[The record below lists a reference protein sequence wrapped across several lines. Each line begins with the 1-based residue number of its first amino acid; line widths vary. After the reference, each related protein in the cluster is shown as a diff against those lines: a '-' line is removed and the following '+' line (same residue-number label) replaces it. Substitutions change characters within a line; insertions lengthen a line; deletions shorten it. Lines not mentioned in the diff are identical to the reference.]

1 MLNKFIPEFE
11 IYNLLQQ
18 AGIKTPKHS
27 VIYNT
32 DDCNNTCFNNGDPV
46 VLKGMADELWH
57 KSDNGAL
64 AFCDFSIA
72 EVQQRH
78 IEMSA
83 HVNKSFS
90 WIGTLVTEKVA
101 FKSVQGVPSEI
112 FVSLQRDKCCG
123 AIVTL
128 GFGGLLAEEWAK
140 ELKDSLLI
148 WPTSVFSA
156 EEAADELEN
165 HWLGKI
171 LLGKVRQ
178 QKPLVTKEKLQKF
191 LKNIWKLDDLMKEK
205 AIALLEVNPF
215 VTDSS
220 GDFIALDGVGLRA
233 RDDHQETCPIPL
245 SDDSFLNPKRIA
257 IAGVSEK
264 QGNVG
269 RMILDNL
276 QRSSLSKTDL
286 LVIKPSRDEFDNIQC
301 LPDVSALIAKPVDI
315 LILSLP
321 AKACVETIDKLLKQ
335 GAGVNVIYI
344 VAGGIGDGADQYGY
358 GEHLSSLIKHHRDSN
373 QWCPA
378 IVGPN
383 GLGMILSS
391 LKLNSL
397 FIPQDKLN
405 IHFNEHSQVA
415 LVSQSGAFLITR
427 LSKHDNLSLKYGFS
441 IGNQIDMRLSD
452 FMALI
457 ERDKSVRVLAL
468 YVEGF
473 VDGDACAVAK
483 LVKKFR
489 ANDRHVIIYKG
500 GRSVLGKAA
509 AAGHTGAMTGDYLQ
523 QKRLLSKAGA
533 IVVETFNQ
541 FNAVFK
547 WMTAYPDTKALGQ
560 LAIITNAGYETVG
573 SVDILGD
580 NDANTLYELSAE
592 NNQQLTEVLTQ
603 HQLNGLVAAVNPL
616 DLTPMANEEVYFD
629 CVESM
634 VNFGVKVVM
643 LGLVP
648 LSNQIN
654 TTHLK
659 FATEFAKKL
668 AQLIAKKKCLI
679 GVVIDAGIPF
689 QEYKQVFEQAGLPVF
704 DGMDKAVLG
713 INVLKRSR

>member
-1 MLNKFIPEFE
+1 MLNKFIAEFE
-11 IYNLLQQ
+11 IYQLLQ
-18 AGIKTPKHS
+18 AANIKTPKHS
-27 VIYNT
+27 VIFTGNDCEHT
-32 DDCNNTCFNNGDPV
+32 DFNHGDAV
-46 VLKGMADELWH
+46 VLKGMADGLWH

-64 AFCDFSIA
+64 EFCDFSIE

-78 IEMSA
+78 LAMSA
-83 HVNKSFS
+83 HVNKSFP

-101 FKSVQGVPSEI
+101 FKSAQGIPSEI

-156 EEAADELEN
+156 EEAADELAN

-178 QKPLVTKEKLQKF
+178 QKALVTKEKLQNF
-191 LKNIWKLDDLMKEK
+191 LKNIWRLDDLMKEK
-205 AIALLEVNPF
+205 SMALLEVNPF
-215 VTDSS
+215 VIDST
-220 GDFIALDGVGLRA
+220 GDFIALDGVGLHGEK
-233 RDDHQETCPIPL
+233 DHQELCPIPL

-276 QRSSLSKTDL
+276 RKSSLSAADL
-286 LVIKPSRDEFDNIQC
+286 FVIKPSRDEFDTIQC
-301 LPDVSALIAKPVDI
+301 LPDVSALIHHSVDI

-321 AKACVETIDKLLKQ
+321 AKACVETIEKLLKQ
-335 GAGVNVIYI
+335 GSGANVIYI
-344 VAGGIGDGADQYGY
+344 VAGGIGDGADQCGY
-358 GEHLSSLIKHHRDSN
+358 GEYLSSLIKQRRDN
-373 QWCPA
+373 KLWCPA
-378 IVGPN
+378 VVGPN
-383 GLGMILSS
+383 GLGMILSP

-405 IHFNEHSQVA
+405 INFDTNSQVA
-415 LVSQSGAFLITR
+415 LISQSGAFLITR
-427 LSKHDNLSLKYGFS
+427 LSRHDNLSLKYGFS

-457 ERDKSVRVLAL
+457 ERDTSVRVLAL

-473 VDGDACAVAK
+473 ADDDACAVAK
-483 LVKKFR
+483 LVKQFK
-489 ANDRHVIIYKG
+489 ADNRHVIIYKG
-500 GRSVLGKAA
+500 GRSALGKAA
-509 AAGHTGAMTGDYLQ
+509 AEGHTGAMTGDYLQ
-523 QKRLLSKAGA
+523 QKRLLAKAGA

-547 WMTAYPDTKALGQ
+547 WMTAYPDTESLGQ
-560 LAIITNAGYETVG
+560 MAIVTNAGYETVG

-580 NDANTLYELSAE
+580 NDSKILYELTST
-592 NNQQLTEVLTQ
+592 NSQQLNEILAG
-603 HQLNGLVAAVNPL
+603 HQLNGLVSAVNPL

-629 CVESM
+629 CVKSM
-634 VNFGVKVVM
+634 VDFGAKVVM

-648 LSNQIN
+648 LSNQID
-654 TTHLK
+654 TTHLNLTTK
-659 FATEFAKKL
+659 FAKKL
-668 AQLIAKKKCLI
+668 SQLIHEKQCLI
-679 GVVIDAGIPF
+679 GIVIDAGIPF
-689 QEYKQVFEQAGLPVF
+689 QEYKQVFEQVGLPVF

-713 INVLKRSR
+713 FNVLKRSH